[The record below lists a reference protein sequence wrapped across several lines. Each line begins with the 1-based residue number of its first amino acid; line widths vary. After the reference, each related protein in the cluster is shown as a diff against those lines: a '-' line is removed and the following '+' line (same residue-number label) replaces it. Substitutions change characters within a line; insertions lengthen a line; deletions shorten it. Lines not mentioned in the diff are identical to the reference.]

1 MRAYLGAMTKCLVLR
16 LAAFTLALL
25 YSAGCDASGPGP
37 FAVPVPAPPLGGQA
51 AERRPSGVPS
61 DGKARE
67 EPAPECGAAMQVPA
81 RRLAAEWPQRLG
93 QHVRLSCRVVRAVGI
108 TEYLVESDA
117 VPFIVL
123 AAPNAAPCTRDAST
137 FVVMGTARLHSNG
150 RTSVP
155 ELAVDVAC
163 GG

>member
-1 MRAYLGAMTKCLVLR
+1 MTKCLVVR
-16 LAAFTLALL
+16 FAAFTLALL
-25 YSAGCDASGPGP
+25 YCYCAGCDPSGPGP
-37 FAVPVPAPPLGGQA
+37 FAVPVSARPAEAQA
-51 AERRPSGVPS
+51 PERRPSGVPS
-61 DGKARE
+61 DGRAPE
-67 EPAPECGAAMQVPA
+67 EPAPECSAAIRMPA

-93 QHVRLSCRVVRAVGI
+93 QRVRLSCRVVRAVGI
-108 TEYLVESDA
+108 NEYLVESDA
-117 VPFIVL
+117 VPFVVL
-123 AAPNAAPCTRDAST
+123 AAPNAAPCTRDTSS